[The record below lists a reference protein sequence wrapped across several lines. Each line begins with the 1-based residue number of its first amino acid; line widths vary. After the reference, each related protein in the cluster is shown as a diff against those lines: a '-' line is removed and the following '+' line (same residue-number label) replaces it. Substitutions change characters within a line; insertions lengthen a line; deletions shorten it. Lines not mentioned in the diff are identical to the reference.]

1 MARRNVGR
9 RRAEPKGNRRRRIEI
24 PRGHGHGHGH
34 GHGDE
39 VVDTSVVNADAVVAK
54 RVRVV
59 VACILAPLILAAV
72 VAMVLLW
79 PSGAVK
85 SSAPDVNPARGT
97 VTALKPCA
105 KASERC
111 DFATVKLTDG
121 PSSDKGKEFRVQVP
135 TSSQGTLPVHLRDVV
150 MLSET
155 KGAPADQRYSYIDHD
170 RTRPLA
176 LLAGIFAIAVVA
188 LSRWRGL
195 AALGAL
201 ALTAVMLTQFIMPA
215 ILEGS
220 NPLLVAVVGGS
231 VIMVVALFLTHGV
244 NAETAV
250 ALAGTIAALG
260 LTVGLGWAF
269 VTLGQL
275 SGLAADSASNVKGF
289 FPGLD
294 LAGLLVAGMVIGAL
308 GVLDDV
314 TVTQASA
321 VWELSAANP
330 AASRRSLVSA
340 GLRIGRAHVASVV
353 NTLVLA
359 YAGAALPLLMMYA
372 VGNVGV
378 VYGISTE
385 PIAMEI
391 IRGLVG
397 SLGIILAVPLT
408 TVLAAMAVADRSRDL
423 VAGAEKLDSEPAEN
437 LSRIQDDDLGGAV
450 SSPRSGRPRRA
461 G

>member
-1 MARRNVGR
+1 RNVGR
-9 RRAEPKGNRRRRIEI
+9 RRAEPKGNRRRRIET

-39 VVDTSVVNADAVVAK
+39 VVDTSVVDADAVVAR
-54 RVRVV
+54 RVRIV
-59 VACILAPLILAAV
+59 VAGILAPLILAAV

-79 PSGAVK
+79 PSGPVK
-85 SSAPDVNPARGT
+85 SAAPNMNPARGT
-97 VTALKPCA
+97 VTALEPCA
-105 KASERC
+105 KATEKC
-111 DFATVKLTDG
+111 DVATVRLTDAPAG
-121 PSSDKGKEFRVQVP
+121 DKGKDFQVQVP
-135 TSSQGTLPVHLRDVV
+135 TSSQGTLPVHVGDVI

-155 KGAPADQRYSYIDHD
+155 KGAPADQRYSYTDHD

-176 LLAGIFAIAVVA
+176 ILAVIFAIAVVA

-260 LTVGLGWAF
+260 LTVGLGWVF

-294 LAGLLVAGMVIGAL
+294 LSALLVAGMVIGAL

-314 TVTQASA
+314 TITQASA

-330 AASRRSLVSA
+330 SASRRSLVSA

-359 YAGAALPLLMMYA
+359 YAGAALPLLMMYS

-378 VYGISTE
+378 MYGISTE
-385 PIAMEI
+385 PVAMEI

-408 TVLAAMAVADRSRDL
+408 TVLAAMAVADRSPEL
-423 VAGAEKLDSEPAEN
+423 VAEPTSSGPAESA
-437 LSRIQDDDLGGAV
+437 LAQ
-450 SSPRSGRPRRA
+450 
-461 G
+461 

>member
-54 RVRVV
+54 RVRIV

-79 PSGAVK
+79 PNGPVK

-97 VTALKPCA
+97 VAALKPCA
-105 KASERC
+105 NASEKC

-121 PSSDKGKEFRVQVP
+121 PSTDKGKEFQVQVP
-135 TSSQGTLPVHLRDVV
+135 TSNQGSLPVHVGDVV

-155 KGAPADQRYSYIDHD
+155 KGASVDLRYSYIDHD
-170 RTRPLA
+170 RTQPLA

-269 VTLGQL
+269 VKLGQL
-275 SGLAADSASNVKGF
+275 SGLAADNASNVKGF

-294 LAGLLVAGMVIGAL
+294 LSALLVAGMVIGAL

-330 AASRRSLVSA
+330 AASRASLVSA

-359 YAGAALPLLMMYA
+359 YAGAALPLLIMYS

-378 VYGISTE
+378 LYGISTE

-423 VAGAEKLDSEPAEN
+423 VAGAEKLDPEPA
-437 LSRIQDDDLGGAV
+437 QT
-450 SSPRSGRPRRA
+450 
-461 G
+461 